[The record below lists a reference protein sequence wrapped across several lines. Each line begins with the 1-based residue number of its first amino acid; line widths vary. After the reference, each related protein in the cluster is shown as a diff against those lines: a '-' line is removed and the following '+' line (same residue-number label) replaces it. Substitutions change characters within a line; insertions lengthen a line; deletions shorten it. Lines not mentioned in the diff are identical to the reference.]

1 MLLYLPT
8 EIPSAIEIFL
18 SYNSILSKLV
28 EEKTNKQTTYCLYE
42 HQSICQSFIFRGTFI
57 ILKNMFTSLTLRLL
71 SLIVLSQFILY
82 WLFELHKTDN
92 I

>member
-28 EEKTNKQTTYCLYE
+28 EEKTNKQHIVYMNISPFAEVLY
-42 HQSICQSFIFRGTFI
+42 FVG
-57 ILKNMFTSLTLRLL
+57 L
-71 SLIVLSQFILY
+71 SLF
-82 WLFELHKTDN
+82 
-92 I
+92 